1 MSQFHLR
8 IVREPIDRAQ
18 LAAEATTGFGDM
30 VKAVVDTGRGIMA
43 ISADLHSDE
52 EAALLDDGSH
62 QMDLWGIN
70 LYPQETGPDWLEFD
84 SMINVRP
91 AQGNRTRGVDAE
103 ETRAAIRRVVA
114 ALVRDP

>member
-1 MSQFHLR
+1 MSPFHLR

-18 LAAEATTGFGDM
+18 LAAEAATGFGDM

-52 EAALLDDGSH
+52 ESALLDDGAR
-62 QMDLWGIN
+62 QVDLWGIN
-70 LYPQETGPDWLEFD
+70 LYPKETGPDWLEFD

-91 AQGNRTRGVDAE
+91 ATGNRSRGVDAE
-103 ETRAAIRRVVA
+103 EIRAEIRRVVA
-114 ALVRDP
+114 TLVRDA